1 MTAPPTSGDVATV
14 APSPRFYSVPQAAE
28 LIGTSAVTLYRAI
41 RDGEFPAMRIRGR
54 LIVPAKAIDAMVE
67 ATVAEQSVVDAAG
80 WAVVRR

>member
-1 MTAPPTSGDVATV
+1 MIAAPTSGDVATV
-14 APSPRFYSVPQAAE
+14 APSPLFYSVPQAAE

-54 LIVPAKAIDAMVE
+54 LIVPAKAIEAMVD